1 MSAQQAF
8 NFDPSPVP
16 VASASSGFWQTVP
29 MPPQQRA
36 EAVRAAASQDAA
48 VIAIFRANP
57 GKALSPS
64 RVFAIGQAD
73 GRRWLLTSVRRSI
86 TNLATAN
93 VLAKTSVI
101 REGLYSRPEHCWVL
115 VQRGSA

>member
-8 NFDPSPVP
+8 NFDASPVRAPSPRVGY
-16 VASASSGFWQTVP
+16 VETVP
-29 MPPQQRA
+29 LAPQQRA
-36 EAVRAAASQDAA
+36 EAVRVAASQDAA
-48 VIAIFRANP
+48 VIAIFRAHP

-73 GRRWLLTSVRRSI
+73 GRCWLLTSVRRSI
-86 TNLATAN
+86 TNLAKAN

-101 REGLYSRPEHCWVL
+101 REGLYSRPEHCWAL
-115 VQRGSA
+115 VQL